1 MSAVKTEKAA
11 RTTKAK
17 ATGSTSK
24 AAPKKA
30 VKTEKSAAVEST
42 EKVVKTT
49 AKSVAKVSAAD
60 AVVAPKKAAAPKR
73 ALLGQ
78 GTGRRK
84 ASVARVFLR
93 LGKGEIIVNDLPY
106 EKYFDTD
113 IARLAVK
120 GLVNAIPDVARY
132 DVLAKVQGGG
142 SHGQADAVKLGISRA
157 LLQANPELKPALRAN
172 GFLTVDARVKERKKF
187 GRKAARR
194 GFQFVKR

>member
-1 MSAVKTEKAA
+1 MSAVKTEKAT

-17 ATGSTSK
+17 TAGSTSK

-30 VKTEKSAAVEST
+30 EKAVKTSKVEST
-42 EKVVKTT
+42 EVVKAT
-49 AKSVAKVSAAD
+49 KSVAKVTD
-60 AVVAPKKAAAPKR
+60 AETVVKAPKKAAAPKL

-84 ASVARVFLR
+84 SSVARVFLR
-93 LGKGEIIVNDLPY
+93 LGKGEIVVNKLPY

-120 GLVNAIPDVARY
+120 GLINTIPDVARY
-132 DVLAKVQGGG
+132 DVLATVQGGG
-142 SHGQADAVKLGISRA
+142 SHGQADALKLGIARA
-157 LLQANPELKPALRAN
+157 LLQANPELKPTLRSN
-172 GFLTVDARVKERKKF
+172 GFLTVDARLKERKKF

>member
-1 MSAVKTEKAA
+1 MSAVKTEKAT

-17 ATGSTSK
+17 TAGSTSK

-30 VKTEKSAAVEST
+30 EKAVKTSKIEST
-42 EKVVKTT
+42 EVVKAT
-49 AKSVAKVSAAD
+49 KSVAKVLDAE
-60 AVVAPKKAAAPKR
+60 AVVKAPKKAAAPKL

-93 LGKGEIIVNDLPY
+93 LGTGEIVVNKLPY

-120 GLVNAIPDVARY
+120 GLITVVPDVVARY
-132 DVLAKVQGGG
+132 DVLATVQGGG
-142 SHGQADAVKLGISRA
+142 SHGQADALKLGIARA
-157 LLQANPELKPALRAN
+157 LLQANPELKPTLRSN
-172 GFLTVDARVKERKKF
+172 GFLTVDARLKERKKF